1 MQTVRVVN
9 RILHSFSI
17 RTSLFLIN
25 PEERN
30 VFSKNNICRNYAG
43 ADVFYAFLMTQKNTP
58 KLPDTTPMPYYNENS
73 SSLSLCTCI
82 NFLQDTVAN
91 LFVVVVYKI
100 STIIHTSD
108 QSDLPASIS

>member
-9 RILHSFSI
+9 RILHSSSI

-43 ADVFYAFLMTQKNTP
+43 ADVFYAFLMTQK
-58 KLPDTTPMPYYNENS
+58 LPDAAPMLYYNENS
-73 SSLSLCTCI
+73 SNSSFSFTAHAQNTFDQTCSLNGCLIFSCVCI
-82 NFLQDTVAN
+82 IIFLARTGTMMG
-91 LFVVVVYKI
+91 LY
-100 STIIHTSD
+100 
-108 QSDLPASIS
+108 